1 MPLER
6 RLPEDTED
14 VFGLLANEVR
24 IDILRALWE
33 AAPDPLSFSA
43 LRDRVGV
50 ADSGT
55 FNYHLNQLQPAFVS
69 KDDGYRLS
77 YAGRQAVG
85 SVVSGRFDA
94 ADAADVGPVPAG
106 DCMHCGET
114 TDATY
119 DDGYFVVDCPAC
131 EQLVVKMATPPVVVA
146 STAPERLPSVVSKHV
161 LTRTERLSR
170 GFCTLCDGRVDASLT
185 LDTDEAAVTYRS
197 ELDVRFTC
205 RECGAEPRLNVAA
218 VLFDHPAV
226 VSFLHDAG
234 VDLRETY
241 VWELRSLLDPE
252 AVVVDRE
259 PLELRLTFEID
270 GEALTVVVDESASV
284 VEYERI

>member
-1 MPLER
+1 MALER
-6 RLPEDTED
+6 RTPDGAEN
-14 VFGLLANEVR
+14 VFGLLANGVR
-24 IDILRALWE
+24 IDILRALWA
-33 AAPDPLSFSA
+33 AAPNPVAFSE

-50 ADSGT
+50 EDSGT
-55 FNYHLNQLQPAFVS
+55 FNYHLDQLQPAFVT
-69 KDDGYRLS
+69 KEDGYRLS

-85 SVVSGRFDA
+85 SVISGRFSA

-114 TDATY
+114 TEATY
-119 DDGYFVVDCPAC
+119 DDGFFVVDCPAC
-131 EQLVVKMATPPVVVA
+131 EQLVVKMSTPPIVVA
-146 STAPERLPSVVSKHV
+146 STEPERLPSVVSKHV

-170 GFCTLCDGRVDASLT
+170 GFCTLCDGRVDAT
-185 LDTDEAAVTYRS
+185 LAPESETATTFRP

-241 VWELRSLLDPE
+241 VWEIQSLLDPE
-252 AVVVDRE
+252 ATVVDRD
-259 PLELRLTFEID
+259 PPKLRLTFEID
-270 GEALTVVVDESASV
+270 GEALTVVVDGSASV
-284 VEYERI
+284 VEYKRV